1 MSHERFQDL
10 KESYALG
17 ALSAEERREVEEYL
31 AENPAE
37 QTEIEELASV
47 ASLLALAPEEQEPP
61 ERLRKSLLRQVRSET
76 DSAPAGNASRTSDGW
91 MSRLFGPRAAAAGV
105 AVIAL
110 AALLIW
116 NVALQTEVGDL
127 QAEVSELRDFQMTT
141 YELQGSAEASGVQ
154 GQVVNLDDEQAMLVA
169 SDLPPLPEGQT
180 YEMWT
185 IDEGGPE
192 PCGLLTAGEGPSI
205 EAIDQSL
212 RGADTFAITVEPE
225 GGSPQPTSDPIVT
238 ADLQSRA

>member
-17 ALSAEERREVEEYL
+17 ALSGEERREVEEYL
-31 AENPAE
+31 EDNPSE
-37 QTEIEELASV
+37 QTEVEELASV

-61 ERLRKSLLRQVRSET
+61 DRLRKNLLKQVRSET
-76 DSAPAGNASRTSDGW
+76 DSAPAGSATRTAGGW
-91 MSRLFGPRAAAAGV
+91 MSRLFGLRAVAAGA

-110 AALLIW
+110 AALLVW
-116 NVALQTEVGDL
+116 NVAL

-169 SDLPPLPEGQT
+169 SDLPPLPEGRT

-192 PCGLLTAGEGPSI
+192 PCGLLAASEGPSI

-225 GGSPQPTSDPIVT
+225 GGSPQPTSEPVVT

>member
-31 AENPAE
+31 EENPSE

-61 ERLRKSLLRQVRSET
+61 ERLRKSLLKQVRSET
-76 DSAPAGNASRTSDGW
+76 DSVPAAGSSRTASGW
-91 MSRLFGPRAAAAGV
+91 MSRLFGLRAAAAGV
-105 AVIAL
+105 AVMAL
-110 AALLIW
+110 AALLVW
-116 NVALQTEVGDL
+116 NVTLQSEVR
-127 QAEVSELRDFQMTT
+127 ELRDFQMTA

-154 GQVVNLDDEQAMLVA
+154 GQVVNLDGEQAMLVA
-169 SDLPPLPEGQT
+169 SDLPSLPEGQT

-192 PCGLLTAGEGPSI
+192 SCGLFAASEGPSI
-205 EAIDQSL
+205 EAIDRSL
-212 RGADTFAITVEPE
+212 QGADTFAITVEPE
-225 GGSPQPTSDPIVT
+225 GGSPQPTSDPVVT
-238 ADLQSRA
+238 ADLRSRV